1 VPVDAELFFRRLH
14 GPDAS
19 APREPSPP
27 GPARPVNHRQVLAV
41 VRGQDAPRVAGVKS
55 DKLYLVGFMG
65 AGKTTVARALGH
77 RLGWRVEDVDL
88 RIEAAERRSV
98 AAIFAQAG
106 EPYFR
111 QAERQVLGELLPTRE
126 VVIATGGGTFAEP
139 DNRAL
144 MLADGAVAWLDV
156 PLSRV
161 LQRVPADGRRPLASD
176 RTQME
181 LLFARRQ
188 LAYAEAHVRI
198 DASGRVAD
206 VVERLLD
213 WIGY

>member
-1 VPVDAELFFRRLH
+1 LE
-14 GPDAS
+14 
-19 APREPSPP
+19 RE
-27 GPARPVNHRQVLAV
+27 
-41 VRGQDAPRVAGVKS
+41 
-55 DKLYLVGFMG
+55 
-65 AGKTTVARALGH
+65 
-77 RLGWRVEDVDL
+77 
-88 RIEAAERRSV
+88 
-98 AAIFAQAG
+98 
-106 EPYFR
+106 
-111 QAERQVLGELLPTRE
+111 VLGDLLPQRQLI
-126 VVIATGGGTFAEP
+126 VATGGGTFAEP

-161 LQRVPADGRRPLASD
+161 LQRVPPDGRRPLAAD